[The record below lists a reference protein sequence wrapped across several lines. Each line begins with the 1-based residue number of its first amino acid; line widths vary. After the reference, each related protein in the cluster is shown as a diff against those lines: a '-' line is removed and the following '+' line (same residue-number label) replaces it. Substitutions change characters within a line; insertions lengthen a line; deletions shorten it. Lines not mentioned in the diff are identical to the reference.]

1 MHTPTIYVLVL
12 ICILYT
18 SLNNNNPF
26 TIYQTIFYY
35 ISFSLISYVTEIYSI
50 FRNKQEYINDM
61 IMFEKDI
68 LMPLFIL
75 PVAFTCGIV
84 LIYSILEILY
94 SPWFI
99 LHLFISYKYR
109 KEQDTI
115 SSIII
120 SAILT
125 YLPLETIFTHGVV
138 LAATHLLLL

>member
-1 MHTPTIYVLVL
+1 MHMSTIYVLIL

-18 SLNNNNPF
+18 CLNNNNPF
-26 TIYQTIFYY
+26 STYQSIFYY
-35 ISFSLISYVTEIYSI
+35 LSFSLISYVTEIYSI
-50 FRNKQEYINDM
+50 FRNKQEYINEM

-75 PVAFTCGIV
+75 PVTLTCGIV
-84 LIYSILEILY
+84 LMYSILEILS